1 MTVKPEPTT
10 IRHLDEFTTSARQVS
25 RIRAVLWREAAI
37 GDAWWVPGGWHPNPY
52 WTAVIDL
59 SRVQGLGESSRAA
72 IAKWLAANG
81 LSARK
86 LAQ

>member
-1 MTVKPEPTT
+1 MRESEPTT
-10 IRHLDEFTTSARQVS
+10 IRDLDEFTTSARQLS

-52 WTAVIDL
+52 RTAVIDL
-59 SRVQGLGESSRAA
+59 NRVQGLGASSRTA

-81 LSARK
+81 LSHQGAAR
-86 LAQ
+86 